1 MATTIKA
8 GPEMPSDEYST
19 PSHVDSCGL
28 FDLDQTKTLQR
39 SNFYAP
45 NVRLGMERTRH
56 LHRLTLSG
64 VEHDYCP

>member
-45 NVRLGMERTRH
+45 MSALAWN
-56 LHRLTLSG
+56 
-64 VEHDYCP
+64 EHAIYTD